1 MSKKYEVIMSTS
13 SGHKIIIDAKDKD
26 DAWNIAKGMSQDDI
40 KEKAKETWD
49 VDTFPMI
56 VDLEETNA

>member
-26 DAWNIAKGMSQDDI
+26 DAWNIANGMSQDEI

-49 VDTFPMI
+49 VDGFPMI
-56 VDLEETNA
+56 VEIEKTNA